1 MPWPHIRATALALRH
16 HLSVCIILYIRQQLV
31 RVQWLIFES
40 CRSDSWTLLE
50 PFWVCAGTLWPQG
63 LTPSAHL
70 KFHFSLP
77 DGDHMPILSKFNC
90 FSFQS
95 LLCSC
100 NAWRDRSSPNSLIP
114 PPPPPISSGHK
125 KRTYVFF
132 RIILWNLLG
141 CDGYLSAAS
150 RRNHLRPEDLP
161 RALLQ
166 RLRIVCSAVL
176 AIWPFSACKTTK
188 LAPLQLR
195 GRNWFPITFSFLLSS
210 CTLFWLDS
218 SYARG
223 CPGKSNWELSGFGF
237 WIDCRCRR
245 GFAAKIQRKLL
256 WYSFRFFGN
265 LKAAVISYWKN
276 LCSV

>member
-1 MPWPHIRATALALRH
+1 MPWPHIRATALALKH

-50 PFWVCAGTLWPQG
+50 PFWACLWPQG

-77 DGDHMPILSKFNC
+77 DGNHMPILSKFNC

-100 NAWRDRSSPNSLIP
+100 NAWRNRSSPNNLIP
-114 PPPPPISSGHK
+114 PPIFHLQWTQKKNIRFLQDHPLKPSRMWRISQCSLQKKSPPPRGPPQSTFAETSNSLFSS
-125 KRTYVFF
+125 FS
-132 RIILWNLLG
+132 NLTVQ
-141 CDGYLSAAS
+141 C
-150 RRNHLRPEDLP
+150 
-161 RALLQ
+161 LQ
-166 RLRIVCSAVL
+166 NNQ
-176 AIWPFSACKTTK
+176 

-210 CTLFWLDS
+210 CTLFWLDG